1 MERKLGEVFTCNGK
15 LYQVVKGFSCN
26 GCAFIKDGN
35 CYLDDKLL
43 GPCAYTERT
52 DKTSV
57 IFKLINNMERKIG
70 EIFTYKGKT
79 YQVVKSDTC
88 RDCAFFSTRCNSLQT
103 LVTGTCTPG
112 GRKDNINVAF
122 KEINNIEN
130 NQLTIDIPEGM
141 EIDLENSDL
150 AKGIIKFKNDNITL
164 EDIYKDDN
172 TDYAANLVILSENKL
187 FNKLL
192 CIARLIDIANYY
204 NKGWKPDF
212 NNKTTYKYVIQYNGI
227 ENKHTHYSVDYDVC
241 LNRCCVYFKNQ
252 EDAQSVIDNPNF
264 RSILDTIYK
273 D

>member
-1 MERKLGEVFTCNGK
+1 MERKLGEIFTCNGK
-15 LYQVVKGFSCN
+15 TYQVVKGFSCN
-26 GCAFIKDGN
+26 GCAFIKNGN
-35 CYLDDKLL
+35 CYLADKLL

-70 EIFTYKGKT
+70 EVFTYKGKT

-130 NQLTIDIPEGM
+130 KQLTIDIPEGM

-150 AKGIIKFKNDNITL
+150 AKGIVKFKQSTITYDDILQACSINFSGLRVCTHYIDKILAISQLMNIA
-164 EDIYKDDN
+164 K
-172 TDYAANLVILSENKL
+172 
-187 FNKLL
+187 
-192 CIARLIDIANYY
+192 YY
-204 NKGWKPDF
+204 NKNWKPNWNSPEESKYYIYYNYLKDEYGVNSTTCANWGNIYF
-212 NNKTTYKYVIQYNGI
+212 RFYDDAKLVINN
-227 ENKHTHYSVDYDVC
+227 H
-241 LNRCCVYFKNQ
+241 
-252 EDAQSVIDNPNF
+252 NF
-264 RSILDTIYK
+264 RDILDKVYK
-273 D
+273 N